1 MAKRKPSERK
11 KVVESSTEID
21 IVPMMNLMSIL
32 IPVMLLQ
39 MQMIQVYVINTTLPS
54 LGGSDSDE
62 PQKKPEKPPL
72 NLTLTVSGEG
82 FFISAVGATLVGP
95 GGEGKPTV
103 PKKVQ
108 WKWYTQNRTCDQFE
122 EKRLKGDSIVVDRKA
137 GGKGCWV
144 NFSDYDYEALTKKL
158 VGIKEQY
165 QDEENMIINPEGD
178 IRFGTIVKV
187 MDAGRKNPSGEGF
200 LFPNVVISA
209 GFL

>member
-11 KVVESSTEID
+11 KTVDASTSVD

-54 LGGSDSDE
+54 LGGSSDEE
-62 PQKKPEKPPL
+62 PQKKPDKPPL

-82 FFISAVGATLVGP
+82 FFISAVGATLPGP
-95 GGEGKPTV
+95 GGEGKATV

-108 WKWYTQNRTCDQFE
+108 WRWYTQNRKCDHFDDRRSNGE
-122 EKRLKGDSIVVDRKA
+122 SIIVDRKA

-144 NFSDYDYEALTKKL
+144 NFSDYDYEELTKKL

-165 QDEENMIINPEGD
+165 ADEETMIINPEGG
-178 IRFGTIVKV
+178 IRFGTLVKV

-200 LFPNVVISA
+200 LFPKVVISA